1 MSFALHLPDRV
12 LPTALLALATIT
24 TALPAQI
31 PAAEF
36 AARRDS
42 LARRIGNGV
51 VVGFGARNPV
61 TDFGP
66 PTQLAAFTYLTN
78 LPDPDAAFVMVV
90 RNGTGS
96 PTLFLTPVDPRV
108 SLYYGRRADSST
120 VEASHGMRGRSFAA
134 LDAVLDSL
142 ARAGLEF
149 YTLGDFE
156 AADFARRDS
165 LTRGQLFMRG
175 FAARHPGIVVK
186 DAHPLVA
193 QLRATKSPAE
203 IALLRKAVEISDAGH
218 RAAMRAVRGLKHEY
232 ELQAEVEYQ
241 FRRLGAARPGY
252 GSIVGSGERGT
263 QLHYMRDRGP
273 IAPGDLIVLDAGAE
287 YEGYSADI
295 TRTLPASG
303 RFTRDQRAL
312 YQLVLDAQLAAER
325 NSHAGM
331 PARAATDSS
340 IEVRIKG
347 LVSLGLIES
356 ADATF
361 DPPWQADCSDRYACR
376 QAMLFMIHG
385 ISHGI
390 GLEVHD
396 PAGFY
401 VGDRVFRPG
410 DVFTIEPGLYVSTA
424 ALDLLPDTPKNR
436 AFIAKARPVVERMNN
451 TGVRLEDDY
460 LVTERGIERLSRAP
474 RTIAEVEALTA
485 TGVGSPSSAR

>member
-1 MSFALHLPDRV
+1 MIHTLRRSGPRLAA
-12 LPTALLALATIT
+12 ALLALAR
-24 TALPAQI
+24 LPMAVRAQI
-31 PAAEF
+31 PAAEY

-42 LARRIGNGV
+42 LARRIGHGV
-51 VVGFGARNPV
+51 VVAFGARNPV

-78 LPDPDAAFVMVV
+78 FPDPDAAFLMVV
-90 RNGTGS
+90 RNGVGTS
-96 PTLFLTPVDPRV
+96 TLFLSPVDPRV

-120 VEASHGMRGRSFAA
+120 VEASHGIRGRSFAA
-134 LDAVLDSL
+134 LGAVLDSL
-142 ARAGLEF
+142 AGDGLEF
-149 YTLGDFE
+149 YSLADFE
-156 AADFARRDS
+156 AADFASRDS
-165 LTRGQLFMRG
+165 LTRGQLFMRA
-175 FAARHPGIVVK
+175 FSARHPGVVLK

-193 QLRATKSPAE
+193 QLRARKSPAE
-203 IALLRKAVEISDAGH
+203 IALLRKAVAISDAGH

-232 ELQAEVEYQ
+232 EVQAVAEYE

-263 QLHYMRDRGP
+263 QLHYMKDRGP
-273 IAPGDLIVLDAGAE
+273 IAPGDLIVIDAGAE

-303 RFTRDQRAL
+303 RFTADQRAL

-325 NSHAGM
+325 NSRAGM

-340 IEVRIKG
+340 IEVRIAG
-347 LVSLGLIES
+347 LVKLGLIES
-356 ADATF
+356 AEATF
-361 DPPWQADCSDRYACR
+361 DPPWRADCSDRYACR

-396 PAGFY
+396 PAGFRFAE
-401 VGDRVFRPG
+401 GVFRPG

-436 AFIAKARPVVERMNN
+436 AFIRKARPVVERMNH
-451 TGVRLEDDY
+451 TGVRIEDDY
-460 LVTERGIERLSRAP
+460 LVTEAGIERLSRAP

-485 TGVGSPSSAR
+485 SGGGSPSSAR